1 MISEKNKKTK
11 VTNSSRFFRNAIV
24 LLGTFSMSLMP
35 VYSCTSE
42 NAGSAVSQQSK
53 KPVAKKKQPQRAAV
67 KKKVTINPKNV
78 MMVSGKKVYFTF
90 KKNGV
95 YYNYLDANNNIV
107 KTKRWC
113 WDNTDNEVLDI
124 RCYNG
129 YVYAILNADL
139 ESTRV
144 MSLVLIELI
153 PERDYAVQV
162 AEGNEMEFDD
172 VKHVVRIKAITGLA
186 GETEAEGFTF
196 NETTYKMCQDL

>member
-1 MISEKNKKTK
+1 MISERNKKTK
-11 VTNSSRFFRNAIV
+11 ETNGSRFFRNAIV

-42 NAGSAVSQQSK
+42 SAGSVVSQQSK

-78 MMVSGKKVYFTF
+78 MMVNGKKVYFTF

-107 KTKRWC
+107 KTKRSGC
-113 WDNTDNEVLDI
+113 FSTDDEVLDI

-129 YVYAILNADL
+129 FVYVILNADL

-144 MSLVLIELI
+144 MSLDLLELI
-153 PERDYAVQV
+153 PDRDYAEKV

-172 VKHVVRIKAITGLA
+172 VKHVVRIKTITGLA

-196 NETTYKMCQDL
+196 DETTYNM

>member
-1 MISEKNKKTK
+1 MISERNKKTK
-11 VTNSSRFFRNAIV
+11 VTNGSCFFRNAIV

-42 NAGSAVSQQSK
+42 SAGSVVSQQSK

-78 MMVSGKKVYFTF
+78 MMVNGKKVYFTF

-107 KTKRWC
+107 KTKRSGC
-113 WDNTDNEVLDI
+113 FSTDDEVLDI

-129 YVYAILNADL
+129 FVYVILNADL

-144 MSLVLIELI
+144 MSLDLLELI
-153 PERDYAVQV
+153 PDRDYAEKV

-172 VKHVVRIKAITGLA
+172 VKHVVRIKTITGLA

-196 NETTYKMCQDL
+196 DETTYNM

>member
-1 MISEKNKKTK
+1 M
-11 VTNSSRFFRNAIV
+11 TNGTRFFRNAIV

-42 NAGSAVSQQSK
+42 NAGRVVSQQSK
-53 KPVAKKKQPQRAAV
+53 KTVAKKKLPQRAAV

-107 KTKRWC
+107 KTKRWD
-113 WDNTDNEVLDI
+113 WDCTGSEVLEI

-129 YVYAILNADL
+129 YVYAILNTDL
-139 ESTRV
+139 ESPRV
-144 MSLVLIELI
+144 MSLALIQLI
-153 PERDYAVQV
+153 PDRNYAEQV
-162 AEGNEMEFDD
+162 AEGNDMEFDD
-172 VKHVVRIKAITGLA
+172 VKHVVHIKTITGLA
-186 GETEAEGFTF
+186 GEIEAEGFTF
-196 NETTYKMCQDL
+196 DETTYKM